1 MGKENGRRRSAPAR
15 TLIKPLVLLA
25 TGAAAGVVLWRVLM
39 LEPSPAPP
47 GTERLSEHDRQ
58 ALDGVLQQRS
68 VRP

>member
-1 MGKENGRRRSAPAR
+1 MGKENGRRRGAPAR
-15 TLIKPLVLLA
+15 TLVKPLVLLA

-39 LEPSPAPP
+39 LEPSPAQR

-58 ALDGVLQQRS
+58 ALDGLVQQHS